1 MQYHWHLG
9 VGHLHAHRLTSTSSW
24 IPDQSRNTDSDA
36 SNNSSTNHE
45 DLTGD
50 LEPHVTDFDSNACY
64 KSVNP
69 EMTLDELD
77 LEGWEDVESDTLE
90 VGCGKGNDN
99 SGDDFT
105 EMFK

>member
-1 MQYHWHLG
+1 M
-9 VGHLHAHRLTSTSSW
+9 
-24 IPDQSRNTDSDA
+24 
-36 SNNSSTNHE
+36 
-45 DLTGD
+45 TGD

-90 VGCGKGNDN
+90 VGCGKGDDN
-99 SGDDFT
+99 SEDDFG
-105 EMFK
+105 EMYE